1 MQTSDYRWRL
11 DTRLLVWCL
20 ATRLCDRLLNVN
32 SSGEWSSRFILSRSH
47 FSARIPWLKRDHDR
61 AFGLRSL
68 KETVAEKYDAK
79 KVRKSRSRN
88 TFLHYRSCMITFTY
102 VSIAFFLFSER
113 TFVQSMMHNWIVHCE
128 NFWRVSR
135 IFGILLG
142 MKDGCNMY
150 FYTYLSSFLSFLY
163 LYVCLSRKGFI
174 RLDTFLNGLLN
185 IWKLIWSIINV
196 LAFETKICDN

>member
-32 SSGEWSSRFILSRSH
+32 SSGEWSSHSSFYFVAQPFFRSNSLVEEGSRSC
-47 FSARIPWLKRDHDR
+47 FWS
-61 AFGLRSL
+61 SL

-113 TFVQSMMHNWIVHCE
+113 TFVQSMIHNGLSIVKISE
-128 NFWRVSR
+128 EF
-135 IFGILLG
+135 LG
-142 MKDGCNMY
+142 Y
-150 FYTYLSSFLSFLY
+150 LEFYWEWKMDVLYVFLY
-163 LYVCLSRKGFI
+163 ILIFFFIFSLFICLFI
-174 RLDTFLNGLLN
+174 
-185 IWKLIWSIINV
+185 
-196 LAFETKICDN
+196 